1 MLVAVS
7 LGPGDESLLTPAAAA
22 ALAGADAIVGYKG
35 YIDLVPPGL
44 LEGKEVFSTGM
55 MGEVERVNRAV
66 DLAEQGRRTAVVCSG
81 DAGIYAMAGLML
93 ETLEA
98 RGLLDTVPFEV
109 IPGVA
114 AFNAAAALLGA
125 PLMHD
130 FCSISLSDLLTPW
143 DLIRKRLRLAAE
155 GDFVIALYN
164 PRSRRRS
171 GHLAEALG
179 IIGEQRSPQTPVGVV
194 NRAWREGQQVHICT
208 LEDMEPDIVDMQTIV
223 LVGNSATRKAGGFL
237 LTPRGYHT
245 KYAVGTTA

>member
-7 LGPGDESLLTPAAAA
+7 LGPGHESLLAPAARE
-22 ALAGADAIVGYKG
+22 ALERADVIVGYKG
-35 YIDLVPPGL
+35 YIELISGEL

-66 DLAEQGRRTAVVCSG
+66 EYARQGRFTAVVCSG

-98 RGLLDTVPFEV
+98 QNLLEEVDFEV
-109 IPGVA
+109 IPGVP

-130 FCSISLSDLLTPW
+130 FASISLSDLLTPW
-143 DLIRKRLRLAAE
+143 TVIEKRLRLATEA
-155 GDFVIALYN
+155 DFVLAIYN
-164 PRSRRRS
+164 PRSKRRS
-171 GHLAEALG
+171 EHLQKALD
-179 IIGEQRSPQTPVGVV
+179 IIGEVRSKKTPVGLVG
-194 NRAWREGQQVHICT
+194 RAYREGQAVHLTT
-208 LEDMEPDIVDMQTIV
+208 LGQFDPHMVDMQSI
-223 LVGNSATRKAGGFL
+223 LIIGNSTSRNVGGRM

-245 KYAVGTTA
+245 KYTVGGSV